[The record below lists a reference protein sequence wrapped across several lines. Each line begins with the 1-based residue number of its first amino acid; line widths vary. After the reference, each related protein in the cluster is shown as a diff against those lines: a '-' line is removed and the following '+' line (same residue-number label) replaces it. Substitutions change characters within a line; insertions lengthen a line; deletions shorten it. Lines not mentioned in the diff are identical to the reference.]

1 VHNYYN
7 ELYNYGKCIFYV
19 GDDEGEVGSVSG
31 GGRYDNLVN
40 MFNPSK
46 GKVTIFIV

>member
-1 VHNYYN
+1 M
-7 ELYNYGKCIFYV
+7 YGLD
-19 GDDEGEVGSVSG
+19 GDEGEVGSISG

-46 GKVTIFIV
+46 GKVMVIE

>member
-1 VHNYYN
+1 VQI
-7 ELYNYGKCIFYV
+7 EG
-19 GDDEGEVGSVSG
+19 GDEGEVGSVSG

-46 GKVTIFIV
+46 GKVELIVS

>member
-1 VHNYYN
+1 MN
-7 ELYNYGKCIFYV
+7 YV
-19 GDDEGEVGSVSG
+19 GGDEGEVGSVSG

-46 GKVTIFIV
+46 GKVIDV